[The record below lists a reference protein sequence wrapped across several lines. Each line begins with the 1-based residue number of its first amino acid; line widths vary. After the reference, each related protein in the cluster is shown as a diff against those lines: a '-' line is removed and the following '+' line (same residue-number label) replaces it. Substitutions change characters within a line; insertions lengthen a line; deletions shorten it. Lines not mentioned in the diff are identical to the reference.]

1 MSHPHTD
8 DHLMA
13 LVRGGDTRAFADL
26 YERYRTSVF
35 TFLVRLTG
43 NYHLAEDLLQ
53 ETFIRVYRGRH
64 NYQPS
69 GRFRTWLFTIARR
82 LVVDH
87 YRRERIVWEQELA
100 EIETT
105 DRAEHRV
112 ETHELL
118 EQVERA
124 LKKLSPGQREVL
136 LLSRFAGMDADEIA
150 SVTGSTAGAVR
161 VALHR
166 ALRLLRIL
174 LEQTDPNPREG

>member
-1 MSHPHTD
+1 
-8 DHLMA
+8 MA

-26 YERYRTSVF
+26 YERHRTAVF

-53 ETFIRVYRGRH
+53 EAFIRVYRGRH

-69 GRFRTWLFTIARR
+69 GRFRTWLFTITGR

-87 YRRERIVWEQELA
+87 YRRQRLVWEQEPEA
-100 EIETT
+100 IEAA

-118 EQVERA
+118 ERVERA
-124 LKKLSPGQREVL
+124 LKKLSPAQRETIV
-136 LLSRFAGMDADEIA
+136 LSRFAGMGADEIA

-174 LEQTDPNPREG
+174 LEQTDPNPRKS

>member
-1 MSHPHTD
+1 MGHPQTD

-26 YERYRTSVF
+26 YERHRTAVF

-53 ETFIRVYRGRH
+53 ETFMRVYRGRDA
-64 NYQPS
+64 YQPS
-69 GRFRTWLFTIARR
+69 GKFRAWLFTIARR

-87 YRRERIVWEQELA
+87 YRRERIVWEQEPEA
-100 EIETT
+100 IEAAGH
-105 DRAEHRV
+105 AEHRV

-118 EQVERA
+118 ERVERA
-124 LKKLSPGQREVL
+124 LKKLSPAQREIIV
-136 LLSRFAGMDADEIA
+136 LSRFAGMGADEIA
-150 SVTGSTAGAVR
+150 SVTGSTAGTVR

-166 ALRLLRIL
+166 ALRLLRALIDPR
-174 LEQTDPNPREG
+174 DPNPQKR